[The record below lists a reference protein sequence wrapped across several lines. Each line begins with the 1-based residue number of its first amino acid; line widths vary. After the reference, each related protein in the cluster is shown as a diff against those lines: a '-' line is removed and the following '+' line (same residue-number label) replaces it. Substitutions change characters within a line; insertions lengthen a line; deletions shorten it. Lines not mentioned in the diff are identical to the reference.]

1 MLWAKRARS
10 IFSLKSCDTPE
21 GMLQLFFFIL
31 CEMNL
36 TELEMTVLNVLK
48 ERGFIDNQT
57 HDEQLESYLEACGRH
72 CYIGF
77 DPTADSL
84 HVGHLVPIMSLAHM
98 QQHGHIPIALVGG
111 GTGRIG
117 DPSGKN
123 EMRQMMTLDT
133 IDKNVLAIK
142 RQLSRFI
149 NFNGG
154 KAILANNAD
163 WLASLEYVPFLR
175 DIGRHFSINKM
186 IKAESYRQ
194 RIESEGGLSF
204 IEFNYM
210 LLQAYDFLTL
220 FDRHDCRLQMGGSDQ
235 WGNILAGVELIRKS
249 RHETA
254 FGITYKLIT
263 KSDGSKMGKTAG
275 NAVWL
280 DPEKTS
286 PYEYYQ
292 FWMNTDDRDVARFL
306 ALFTFL
312 PLPEISHVAQLT
324 DGEINQAKNVLA
336 FECTCLAH
344 GRAAALTAKS
354 SSAAV
359 FGDCTIS
366 ENILPSS
373 DIPRQAENKN
383 EIDLPTTCVS
393 REALTHGVAAFELF
407 FRTGL
412 TKSGGEARRLINQG
426 GAYINGETVA
436 AFDELVDTGHL
447 KNGEVIL
454 RAGKKRFHKVKMED

>member
-1 MLWAKRARS
+1 MS
-10 IFSLKSCDTPE
+10 
-21 GMLQLFFFIL
+21 
-31 CEMNL
+31 
-36 TELEMTVLNVLK
+36 VLDILK

-57 HDEQLESYLEACGRH
+57 HGAELEDYLTKENRH

-98 QQHGHIPIALVGG
+98 QRNGHTPIALVGG

-133 IDKNVLAIK
+133 IEKNVRGIK
-142 RQLSRFI
+142 KQLSGFI
-149 NFNGG
+149 DFGEG

-163 WLASLEYVPFLR
+163 WLASLEYIPFLR
-175 DIGRHFSINKM
+175 DVGRYFSINKM

-210 LLQAYDFLTL
+210 LLQAFDFLTL
-220 FDRHDCRLQMGGSDQ
+220 FDNHNCMLQMGGSDQ

-249 RHETA
+249 RQKTA

-280 DPEKTS
+280 DPDKTS
-286 PYEYYQ
+286 PYDYYQ
-292 FWMNTDDRDVARFL
+292 FWMGTDDRDVERFL
-306 ALFTFL
+306 SLFTFL
-312 PLPEISHVAQLT
+312 PMPEINRVSQLVDAQL
-324 DGEINQAKNVLA
+324 NQAKEILA
-336 FECTCLAH
+336 FESTCLAH
-344 GRAAALTAKS
+344 GRDAAVKAKAS
-354 SSAAV
+354 SSAV
-359 FGDCTIS
+359 FGNGNIS
-366 ENILPSS
+366 EDILPSS
-373 DIPRQAENKN
+373 GIPRVINHKN
-383 EIDLPTTCVS
+383 SVALPTTCVPLK
-393 REALTHGVAAFELF
+393 ALANGIPAYELF

-412 TKSGGEARRLINQG
+412 AKSLGEARRLINQG
-426 GAYINGETVA
+426 GAYMNGSTIEA
-436 AFDELVDTGHL
+436 YDLLIQSSDFKD
-447 KNGEVIL
+447 GEVIL
-454 RAGKKRFHKVKMED
+454 RAGKKRFHKIQIQK